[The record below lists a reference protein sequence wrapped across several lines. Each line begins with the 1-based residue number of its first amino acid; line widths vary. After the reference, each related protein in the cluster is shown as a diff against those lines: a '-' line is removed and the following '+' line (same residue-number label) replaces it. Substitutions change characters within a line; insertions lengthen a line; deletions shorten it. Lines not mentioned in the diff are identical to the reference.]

1 MEVVEVVVARA
12 VVLRV
17 MASRVASGVGVVVAG
32 AAVTAVVASVA

>member
-1 MEVVEVVVARA
+1 MVEVVVARA

-17 MASRVASGVGVVVAG
+17 MASMVASGVGVVVAG